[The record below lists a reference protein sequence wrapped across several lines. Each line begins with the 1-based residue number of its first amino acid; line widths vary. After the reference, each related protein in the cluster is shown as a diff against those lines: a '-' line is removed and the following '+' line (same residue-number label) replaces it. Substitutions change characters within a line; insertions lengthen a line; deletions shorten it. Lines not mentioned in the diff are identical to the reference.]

1 MCYDPVMTKDDVQH
15 LASLARI
22 KLTDAELETFATE
35 IDAVLQYVSAIND
48 IVADA
53 DLTKK
58 VGPVH
63 NVFRADAVTNE
74 PENFTEAISN
84 EFPDSKGRFLK
95 VKKILNPSE

>member
-1 MCYDPVMTKDDVQH
+1 MTKDDVLH
-15 LASLARI
+15 LAGLARI
-22 KLTDAELETFATE
+22 KLSDAEVEQFTTE
-35 IDAVLQYVSAIND
+35 IDAVLQYVSTIDD

-58 VGPVH
+58 VGAVH
-63 NVFRADAVTNE
+63 NVFRDDVVTNE
-74 PENFTEAISN
+74 PESFTKAMSD

>member
-1 MCYDPVMTKDDVQH
+1 MTKDDVLH
-15 LASLARI
+15 LANLARI
-22 KLTDAELETFATE
+22 KLTDAEAEQFTTE
-35 IDAVLQYVSAIND
+35 IDAVLAYVSTIDD

-58 VGPVH
+58 VGSLH
-63 NVFRADAVTNE
+63 NVFRADEVTNE
-74 PENFTEAISN
+74 PEEFTQALST